1 MTMEMSKGNNL
12 HEMSKPVFWNK
23 LEEYFETMSAEI
35 ITQHAE
41 PYIVV
46 H

>member
-1 MTMEMSKGNNL
+1 MTMETSKGNNL

-23 LEEYFETMSAEI
+23 LEYFETMSAEI